1 MSFSLRQRIG
11 GFITAA
17 LLALPAH
24 AALNRGSFSDGLYT
38 APGQLFT
45 VRSPLGPNSR
55 LVDGFDRSVGTVTFM
70 DHEGELFGLVCT
82 PNLDILAD
90 ADIDTE
96 VSQAILR
103 NWFHDAAFRRFF
115 ASTVP
120 DAQILREAPGEFEGQ
135 PAWIAMLHLP
145 GNAPSAHV
153 DAATG
158 EVVRGDSWR
167 GVVVISRDGHTY
179 LLMTE
184 ASTPGA
190 TDFDLSPDGWN
201 RFLPKLAE
209 FYGGMTFQSSKPDQ
223 TGPPHL
229 AGR

>member
-11 GFITAA
+11 GFIAAA
-17 LLALPAH
+17 LLAWPAH
-24 AALNRGSFSDGLYT
+24 AALVRGSFSDGLYT

-45 VRSPLGPNSR
+45 VRSPLGPNPR
-55 LVDGFDRSVGTVTFM
+55 LVDGFDRGAGAVTFM
-70 DHEGELFGLVCT
+70 DDIGELYGVVCT

-103 NWFHDAAFRRFF
+103 NWLRDAVFPRYF
-115 ASTVP
+115 ASGMP
-120 DAQILREAPGEFEGQ
+120 DAKIVREAPGEFEDQ
-135 PAWIAMLHLP
+135 PAWIAVLHLP
-145 GNAPSAHV
+145 GAAPSAHI
-153 DAATG
+153 DAASG

-167 GVVVISRDGHTY
+167 GVVVISRGGHTY

-184 ASTPGA
+184 AITPGE
-190 TDFDLSPDGWN
+190 TDFDPSPHGWD
-201 RFLPKLAE
+201 RFLPKLAQ
-209 FYGGMTFQSSKPDQ
+209 FYGGMTFQSSEPDQ
-223 TGPPHL
+223 TRRPEL

>member
-1 MSFSLRQRIG
+1 MSFSLRQRIW

-17 LLALPAH
+17 LLAWPAH
-24 AALNRGSFSDGLYT
+24 AALVRGSFSDGLYT

-45 VRSPLGPNSR
+45 VRSPLGPNPR

-70 DHEGELFGLVCT
+70 DHEGELFGVICT

-90 ADIDTE
+90 ADIDAE

-103 NWFHDAAFRRFF
+103 NWLRDAVFPRYF
-115 ASTVP
+115 ASGMP

-145 GNAPSAHV
+145 GGAPSAHI

-167 GVVVISRDGHTY
+167 GVVVISRGGHTY

-184 ASTPGA
+184 ASTPG
-190 TDFDLSPDGWN
+190 TTEFDLSPGGWD
-201 RFLPKLAE
+201 RFLPKLTQ
-209 FYGGMTFQSSKPDQ
+209 FYGGMTFQSSAPDQ
-223 TGPPHL
+223 VKAPHL

>member
-17 LLALPAH
+17 LFAWPAH
-24 AALNRGSFSDGLYT
+24 AALERGSFSNGLYT

-45 VRSPLGPNSR
+45 IRSPLGENLR
-55 LVDGFDRSVGTVTFM
+55 LVDGFERSVGTVTFM
-70 DHEGELFGLVCT
+70 DHAGELYGVVCT
-82 PNLDILAD
+82 PNLDILAGV
-90 ADIDTE
+90 DIHIE
-96 VSQAILR
+96 ISQAILR

-135 PAWIAMLHLP
+135 PAWIAVLHLP
-145 GNAPSAHV
+145 GAAPSAHI

-167 GVVVISRDGHTY
+167 GVVVISRGGLTF

-184 ASTPGA
+184 ALDPHQPEADASA
-190 TDFDLSPDGWN
+190 PDWD
-201 RFLPKLAE
+201 RFLPKLVM
-209 FYGGMTFQSSKPDQ
+209 FYGGMSFQSAEAEQARRPQ
-223 TGPPHL
+223 L
-229 AGR
+229 AVK